1 MTTKTR
7 TKTPVV
13 ASDLRLD
20 GGERSIASNGE
31 LNALSK
37 KDLLQQQ
44 QKLMAAVSLGQVV
57 TAADEREARAARA
70 EYVAA
75 ASADPA
81 AHRVLGERTADEL
94 YMTANRKGYMRRL
107 MARNELKQGEIPR
120 FPVRGK
126 NVQAF
131 IATGPTRTETQIVQ
145 DKWLMPPEVQVYTR
159 PFIPQNELNQSSTD
173 VLNEKYI
180 EALEGLMVTEDRMW
194 YNLAQATVGIDN
206 ELSVISGS
214 MTPTALMNV
223 SMKVQRWG
231 LKAAYMLMAVDL
243 MTDIIGNSDF
253 IQAIEPVARHELVMT
268 GQIGVLYGKAI
279 ISEGYRHPEHKVLSE
294 GEFMIVSDA
303 QTHGAYS
310 DRGGVNSE
318 PVNVSTDNV
327 IGRGWVMHE
336 DISMAI
342 ANARSVAVARRI

>member
-1 MTTKTR
+1 MSKIK

-13 ASDLRLD
+13 ASDLRFP
-20 GGERSIASNGE
+20 GSQERAVANNGE
-31 LNALSK
+31 INASDR

-44 QKLMAAVSLGQVV
+44 QRLMAAVAAGNVV
-57 TAADEREARAARA
+57 TAAEAAEVKADHAELVQAAFNDG
-70 EYVAA
+70 E
-75 ASADPA
+75 
-81 AHRVLGERTADEL
+81 AHRVVGERLADEL
-94 YMTANRKGYMRRL
+94 YMTSNRKGYMRRML
-107 MARNELKQGEIPR
+107 ARNELAQGQIPR

-131 IATGPTRTETQIVQ
+131 IATGPTRTETQLVQ
-145 DKWLMPPEVQVYTR
+145 DKWLMPPEVQVYSR

-180 EALEGLMVTEDRMW
+180 EALEAIMVTEDRMW

-206 ELSVISGS
+206 DLSLISGQ
-214 MTPTALMNV
+214 MTPASLMGVN
-223 SMKVQRWG
+223 MKVQRWG
-231 LKAAYMLMAVDL
+231 LKVAHMLMAADL
-243 MTDIIGNSDF
+243 IVDIIGNADF

-268 GQIGVLYGKAI
+268 GQMGILYGMSI

-294 GEFMIVSDA
+294 GEFFIVSDA

-310 DRGGVNSE
+310 DRGGINSE
-318 PVNVSTDNV
+318 PVNVSTEHV

-336 DISMAI
+336 DISLAI
-342 ANARSVAVARRI
+342 ANARSVAVARRV